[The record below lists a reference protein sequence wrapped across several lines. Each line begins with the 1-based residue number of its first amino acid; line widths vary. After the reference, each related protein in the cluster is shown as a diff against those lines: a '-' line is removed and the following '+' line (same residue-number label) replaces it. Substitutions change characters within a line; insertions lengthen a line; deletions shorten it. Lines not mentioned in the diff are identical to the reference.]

1 MKIYLGKNI
10 KYLSEYRNLGQQEL
24 ADILSVPRS
33 TLACWENDLRNPKL
47 EQIVK
52 IAEFF
57 NTNLDIIY
65 KDLENNVLSSSK
77 EKEHSEEYK
86 KILKEKGL
94 MDDDENID
102 EESLNKL
109 LKIADMIDGINKK
122 EN

>member
-10 KYLSEYRNLGQQEL
+10 KYLREKRNLGQQEL

-86 KILKEKGL
+86 KY
-94 MDDDENID
+94 
-102 EESLNKL
+102 
-109 LKIADMIDGINKK
+109 
-122 EN
+122 

>member
-1 MKIYLGKNI
+1 M
-10 KYLSEYRNLGQQEL
+10 GQQEL

>member
-10 KYLSEYRNLGQQEL
+10 KYLREKRNLDQQEL

-77 EKEHSEEYK
+77 KKEHSEEYK